1 MGKNN
6 HFAIRLFAVFL
17 CAVLLCK
24 DSFSQPHVQNRN
36 YLSNALNASGFR
48 FAGTQLVNWQALQ
61 KENYIVKINRLP
73 DSIKAAFIV
82 KADKALLFEWPSLPA
97 TSYLEFSQN
106 GNRTRFEQKLNERR
120 ECLNSLAIGMLVSGN
135 KKYLPQLVNGLWAT
149 LEESTWEIP
158 AIVAIQK
165 AGPDLPD
172 PEEQVIGLV
181 SAETGV
187 MLAVIRHMLND
198 QLQAY
203 SPMIN
208 KRIVFELRKRILEPY
223 LQCDDYWWMGF
234 SGKPVNNWNAW
245 INTNVLHTALL
256 TETDPE
262 AGIQLMRKVFRSADY
277 FINQYPEDGGCDEG
291 PSYWNIA
298 GGKLIRL
305 LQLATSVSE
314 GRLTWSSNQLLHS
327 IGSYIYKMHIA
338 GDYFVNFADATPQ
351 TIPSPESVY
360 RFGAVFNDNLLKQ
373 FAAYIFAFNKKAL
386 PANSLVEFLSSV
398 DVYNL
403 LNEVTPRAV
412 LPAVSYLPDLQVM
425 TARSDSGSTSGL
437 FLAVQGGHNGES
449 HNHNDVGNFIIY
461 ANGLPVIIDAGVG
474 TYTAQTFSDQRY
486 ELWNMQSQWHNCPVI
501 NGIAQQDGKTFEATA
516 FHLQEDQEGV
526 KLLVEMAAAYPS
538 LAMVKGWERTF
549 RFNQHKHRIQ
559 LSDKYQLEQRTGELK
574 MNFLSTCK
582 IVQHKAGEIGFY
594 HADGRELLL
603 LKYAPGK
610 MIARVEEKKMDDDK
624 LIKSWGEKIY
634 QLSLT
639 VIDQKELKGVQ
650 LFEFIAPVKARSL

>member
-1 MGKNN
+1 MGKCYR
-6 HFAIRLFAVFL
+6 FAVGFFTVFL
-17 CAVLLCK
+17 CAVLFCSN
-24 DSFSQPHVQNRN
+24 SFCQQHVQHRN
-36 YLSNALNASGFR
+36 YLSDALTASGFR
-48 FAGTQLVNWQALQ
+48 FTGRQLVNWQAQ
-61 KENYIVKINRLP
+61 EKEHYTNKIHQLP
-73 DSIKAAFIV
+73 DSIKAVFIG
-82 KADKALLFEWPSLPA
+82 KADKALLFGWPALPA
-97 TSYLEFSQN
+97 SGFLEFKQN
-106 GNRTRFEQKLNERR
+106 GERVRFEQKLNERR
-120 ECLNSLAIGMLVSGN
+120 EYLNNLAIGALISGDE
-135 KKYLPQLVNGLWAT
+135 KYLPQLVNGLWAT

-223 LQCDDYWWMGF
+223 LQRDDYWWMGF

-245 INTNVLHTALL
+245 INTNVLHIALL

-262 AGIQLMRKVFRSADY
+262 TGMAFMRKLFRSADY
-277 FINQYPEDGGCDEG
+277 FVNQYPEDGGCDEG

-314 GRLTWSSNQLLHS
+314 GRLTWSSNQLLHR

-351 TIPSPESVY
+351 TIPSPESIY
-360 RFGAVFNDNLLKQ
+360 RFGAMFGDDLLKQ
-373 FAAYIFAFNKKAL
+373 FAAYLFALNQKTL
-386 PANSLVEFLSSV
+386 PANSVVEFLSSA
-398 DVYNL
+398 DVYKPL
-403 LNEVTPRAV
+403 SAIAPRAV

-474 TYTAQTFSDQRY
+474 TYTAQTFSDRRY

-501 NGIAQQDGKTFEATA
+501 NGVAQQNGPAFGATA
-516 FHLQEDQEGV
+516 FHLQEGREGV
-526 KLLVEMAAAYPS
+526 QLRLDMAAAYPPS
-538 LAMVKGWERTF
+538 ATVTGWERTF
-549 RFNQHKHRIQ
+549 QFDQYKQKIR
-559 LSDKYQLEQRTGELK
+559 LSDKYQLEKRNGELK
-574 MNFLSTCK
+574 MNFLSICK

-594 HADGRELLL
+594 HTDGRQLLL

-610 MIARVEEKKMDDDK
+610 MFARVEEKLMGDDK
-624 LIKSWGEKIY
+624 LIRSWGKKLY

-639 VIDQKELKGVQ
+639 VIDQKELKGAQV
-650 LFEFIAPVKARSL
+650 FEFFTPLKERGL